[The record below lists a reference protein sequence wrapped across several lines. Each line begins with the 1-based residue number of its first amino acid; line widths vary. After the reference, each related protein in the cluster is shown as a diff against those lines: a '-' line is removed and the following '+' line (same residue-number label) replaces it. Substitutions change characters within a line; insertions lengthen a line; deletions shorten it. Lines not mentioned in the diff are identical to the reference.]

1 MSTEDRFVIIGGG
14 PAGIA
19 AAITAINA
27 GFPAERIT
35 LFEKGRRHDPSRT
48 AGFGGAGANS
58 DGKLVLESEIG
69 GELATWVGAERMAS
83 LLEDVLALYLDFI
96 DPLERGEYEA
106 MRGRFSDPE
115 AGTQIQ
121 RACIRAGLEYIP
133 ADIIPLGTNTC
144 RRVVDAWYEFLVE
157 QGAEVLLDTR
167 VTGFA
172 PADDAWT
179 VSLEGGAEVRAR
191 WLLAAPGRSGHSFLV
206 QALGDNSIETVNGP
220 IDVGVRVETD
230 AQLTRP
236 LTDATWEFKLRGIL
250 EGERVRTFCVCPE
263 GSVLV
268 ERYDSD
274 LLAVNGQ
281 TLPEH
286 PTGRTNF
293 AVLHTIHLDDP
304 CDNPAQFAQAYIRT
318 VNILGARNPIVQ
330 TWPKFA
336 ARRRSRESDL
346 RKAFIER
353 TCGQALPGDIRLALN
368 AKSCRV
374 VENFMRALDS
384 PGLLEG
390 LCSNRTLMYAPEA
403 KFYTVRPAELS
414 EHLESER
421 ANLFFAGD
429 GSGITRGLVQASASG
444 IVVGREV
451 ARRCRPEG

>member
-1 MSTEDRFVIIGGG
+1 MSADNRFVIIGGG

-19 AAITAINA
+19 AAITAIED

-35 LFEKGRRHDPSRT
+35 LLEKGERHDTSRT
-48 AGFGGAGANS
+48 SGFGGAGANS
-58 DGKLVLESEIG
+58 DGKLVLESAIG
-69 GELATWVGAERMAS
+69 GELATWVGDERMAA
-83 LLEDVLALYLDFI
+83 LLDDVLDLYLDFI
-96 DPLERGEYEA
+96 DAEKRVKYEQ
-106 MRGRFSDPE
+106 MRGRFSDPD
-115 AGTQIQ
+115 AGTAIQ
-121 RACIRAGLEYIP
+121 RACIRAGLQYIP
-133 ADIIPLGTNTC
+133 ADIIPLGTSTC
-144 RRVVDAWYEFLVE
+144 RGIVDAWHDFLIERGTDVRL
-157 QGAEVLLDTR
+157 QTR

-172 PADDAWT
+172 STGEEWAVTLEDD
-179 VSLEGGAEVRAR
+179 GDGVRAR
-191 WLLAAPGRSGHSFLV
+191 WLLAAPGRSGHDFLV
-206 QALGDNSIETVNGP
+206 QALADNQIATVNGP

-250 EGERVRTFCVCPE
+250 GGERVRTFCVCPE

-281 TLPEH
+281 TLPER

-304 CDNPAQFAQAYIRT
+304 CDSPTQFAQAYIRT

-346 RKAFIER
+346 RKAFIEP
-353 TCGQALPGDIRLALN
+353 TCAQALPGDIRLALN

-374 VENFMRALDS
+374 IEDFMQALDS
-384 PGLLEG
+384 PGVLEG

-403 KFYTVRPAELS
+403 KFYTVRPAQLS
-414 EHLESER
+414 EQLESER
-421 ANLFFAGD
+421 DDLFFAGD

-451 ARRCRPEG
+451 ARRAG

>member
-1 MSTEDRFVIIGGG
+1 MSAEERFVIIGGG

-19 AAITAINA
+19 AAITAIQD

-35 LFEKGRRHDPSRT
+35 LLEKGARHDSSRT
-48 AGFGGAGANS
+48 SGFGGAGANS

-69 GELATWVGAERMAS
+69 GELETWVGERMS
-83 LLEDVLALYLDFI
+83 GLLEDVLDLYLDFI
-96 DPLERGEYEA
+96 PPDERKKYER

-115 AGTQIQ
+115 AGAGIQ
-121 RACIRAGLEYIP
+121 HACIRAGLQYIP
-133 ADIIPLGTNTC
+133 ADIIPLGTTTC
-144 RRVVDAWYEFLVE
+144 HGVVDAWYDFLVDR
-157 QGAEVLLDTR
+157 GAQVRLQTR

-172 PADDAWT
+172 HVEEGWRVTLEDDG
-179 VSLEGGAEVRAR
+179 EMGAR
-191 WLLAAPGRSGHSFLV
+191 WLLAAPGRSGHGFLV
-206 QALGDNSIETVNGP
+206 QALAENEIATVNGP

-230 AQLTRP
+230 ARLTAP

-281 TLPEH
+281 TLPES
-286 PTGRTNF
+286 PTGLTNF

-304 CDNPAQFAQAYIRT
+304 CDSPTQFAQAYIRT
-318 VNILGARNPIVQ
+318 ANILGARNPIVQ

-346 RKAFIER
+346 RKAFIDPS
-353 TCGQALPGDIRLALN
+353 CSQALPGDIRLALN
-368 AKSCRV
+368 AKSCRAI
-374 VENFMRALDS
+374 ENFMRALDS

-414 EHLESER
+414 VHLESER
-421 ANLFFAGD
+421 EDLFFAGD

-451 ARRCRPEG
+451 ARRAG